1 MKWNKME
8 YNGKKI
14 ALLLQLY
21 LKQRLNTWNELRY
34 IVCMSDTNTVTPLL
48 RNRKMLMQ
56 EVGGGQLLHTMADNA
71 ISIGQALASG
81 LIYVD
86 TFRAVYLIANKY
98 TFSNTAR

>member
-14 ALLLQLY
+14 ALLLQLF

-34 IVCMSDTNTVTPLL
+34 NVCVSDTNAVTPLL

-56 EVGGGQLLHTMADNA
+56 EVGGGQVHTMADNA

-86 TFRAVYLIANKY
+86 TFRAMCLIVNKY